1 MKRSRRW
8 AGGLS
13 SSLAF
18 DSHAQGLSTTVN
30 GVTSTTRYST
40 ATAAFYYG
48 YCVAVLPLAL
58 ALQRFPVAKT
68 LSLLVFLWGL
78 CVLCTIFV
86 RDYKG
91 LIIQRVFLGVLEAC
105 VAPGFVLISSQWYT
119 KKQQA
124 TRLGI
129 IYSATGIFS
138 MFSGAVNYG
147 LASADSAIAP
157 WKR

>member
-1 MKRSRRW
+1 M
-8 AGGLS
+8 
-13 SSLAF
+13 
-18 DSHAQGLSTTVN
+18 
-30 GVTSTTRYST
+30 
-40 ATAAFYYG
+40 
-48 YCVAVLPLAL
+48 
-58 ALQRFPVAKT
+58 AKT